1 VTEGEA
7 VALDIGIIGLPNVGK
22 STLFNALAGTSVP
35 CSNYP
40 FCTVEANVGVV
51 PVPDARLEK
60 LASLLHP
67 EKVTPAGIRFVDI
80 AGLVRGASRGEGLG
94 NQFLASI
101 RDVSAV
107 AHVVRCFE
115 APSVSHVED
124 GLDPER
130 DIDIVRTE
138 LVLAD
143 LETAERN
150 LEKRTKD
157 AGRGDKEAQPF
168 AAALARAVGALSAGT
183 ELRHAEL
190 DRETREHLEPYRF
203 ITAKD
208 ALYVAN
214 VGEGDIGGGERRWVE
229 RIAAAAR
236 EPEWKTVAIAAET
249 ESELVRLPEAE
260 RAEMASGLGLVE
272 TGLDRHVA
280 AARRLLGLVTFFTI
294 KGPEVRAW
302 MVPAGTGLAKAAGK
316 IHSDMEK
323 GFIRGDV
330 VSFADLLD
338 GGSMHGAREKGHV
351 RTEGRDYAVREG
363 DIVLVHFH
371 A

>member
-1 VTEGEA
+1 LS
-7 VALDIGIIGLPNVGK
+7 LDIGIIGLPNVGK

-40 FCTVEANVGVV
+40 FCTVEANVCVV
-51 PVPDARLEK
+51 PVPDDRLARLGD
-60 LASLLHP
+60 LLHP
-67 EKVTPAGIRFVDI
+67 EKVTPATIRFVDI

-94 NQFLASI
+94 NKFLASI

-115 APSVSHVED
+115 APAVSHVEE

-130 DIDIVRTE
+130 DLDIVRSE
-138 LVLAD
+138 LILAD

-150 LEKRTKD
+150 VEKRRKD
-157 AGRGDKEAQPF
+157 AARGDKAAQPF
-168 AAALARAVGALSAGT
+168 VDALSKAVDALGAGT
-183 ELRHAEL
+183 ELRKAEL
-190 DRETREHLEPYRF
+190 RHDDREHLEGYRF

-208 ALYVAN
+208 VLYVAN
-214 VGEGDIGGGERRWVE
+214 IGEGDIGAGEGAWVK
-229 RIAAAAR
+229 RVSDAAR
-236 EPEWKTVAIAAET
+236 EPDWKVVAIAAET
-249 ESELVRLPEAE
+249 ESELVRLPRNE
-260 RAEMASGLGLVE
+260 RDEMAAGLGLIE
-272 TGLDRHVA
+272 SGLDRLVK
-280 AARRLLGLVTFFTI
+280 AARRLLHLVTFFTI

-302 MVPAGTGLAKAAGK
+302 TIPEGTGLSKAAGK
-316 IHSDMEK
+316 IHSDMEH

-338 GGSMHGAREKGHV
+338 GGSMHGARDKGHV
-351 RTEGRDYAVREG
+351 RTEGRDYPVREG
-363 DIVLVHFH
+363 DVVLVHFH

>member
-40 FCTVEANVGVV
+40 FCTVEANVGVA
-51 PVPDARLEK
+51 PVPDERLAK
-60 LASLLHP
+60 LGALLHP

-115 APSVSHVED
+115 APSVSHVEE
-124 GLDPER
+124 GLDAER

-143 LETAERN
+143 LETADRN
-150 LEKRTKD
+150 LEKRRKD
-157 AGRGDKEAQPF
+157 AGRGDKDAQPF
-168 AAALARAVGALSAGT
+168 AEALDRAVTALGAGT
-183 ELRHAEL
+183 ELRRAAL

-208 ALYVAN
+208 VLYVAN
-214 VGEGDIGGGERRWVE
+214 VGEADIGDRERTWVE
-229 RIAAAAR
+229 RISAATG
-236 EPEWKTVAIAAET
+236 EPGWRIVPIAAET
-249 ESELVRLPEAE
+249 ESELVRLPDAE
-260 RAEMASGLGLVE
+260 RAEMASGLGLTE
-272 TGLDRHVA
+272 TGLDRLVR

-302 MVPAGTGLAKAAGK
+302 TIPEGTGLAKAAGR
-316 IHSDMEK
+316 IHTDMEK